1 MSSFPDNPSGLVG
14 DHLEKHSK
22 MREGVRDQEDTPH
35 HLGLEDPGEESG
47 ERTGGGGSEG
57 RSSWGLMGWV
67 PGIRGDC
74 PVAPLTQDAELPG
87 LVLVHQV
94 SSHEQGSRAGEAA
107 SVVRS
112 AGI

>member
-1 MSSFPDNPSGLVG
+1 MSSFPDNPFGLVG

-35 HLGLEDPGEESG
+35 HLGLGGIWGEDWG
-47 ERTGGGGSEG
+47 GGGGSEG
-57 RSSWGLMGWV
+57 RSSWSLMGWV

-87 LVLVHQV
+87 LVLVQQV